1 MRVGKYTIWFL
12 TISCILISAGLIFS
26 FFGFGFFPSSILPK
40 NVLLSWES
48 AIYGSVLIGW
58 GTTLFL
64 IGRLAFRRNDIEL
77 MKIMLLGIATW
88 LILEAIFS
96 AYLGVFFNVGVD
108 LAVLTLFGVPLVKK
122 IRESKTKIKNKPA
135 LNLLS
140 LICT

>member
-1 MRVGKYTIWFL
+1 MMRVGKYTIWFL
-12 TISCILISAGLIFS
+12 TISCILIFAGLIFS

-40 NVLLSWES
+40 KALLSWES

-77 MKIMLLGIATW
+77 MKIMLLGIAIW

-96 AYLGVFFNVGVD
+96 AYLGVLFNVGVD
-108 LAVLTLFGVPLVKK
+108 LAVLTLFGVPLIKK
-122 IRESKTKIKNKPA
+122 IRESKTKIKK
-135 LNLLS
+135 
-140 LICT
+140 